1 MIHIKTPLTEETI
14 LRLKAGDM
22 VELSGTVYSARD
34 ATHKKFFDALESRE
48 ALPFDIE
55 GQVIYYMGPTPPP
68 PRKIIG
74 AAGPTTS
81 SRMDSYTPRL
91 LELGLKGMIGK
102 GKRSR
107 EVREAIVKNKAVY
120 FAAIG
125 GAGALAAKRIIKS
138 KLIAYPELGPE
149 ALYKLEMDRF
159 PIIVANDS
167 SGNDIFELA
176 IKRWNI

>member
-1 MIHIKTPLTEETI
+1 MHIKMPLTEETI

-34 ATHKKFFDALESRE
+34 ATHKKFFDALEHHE
-48 ALPFDIE
+48 AMPFDIE
-55 GQVIYYMGPTPPP
+55 GQVIYYMGPTPSPP
-68 PRKIIG
+68 GKIIG

-102 GKRSR
+102 GKRSM
-107 EVREAIVKNKAVY
+107 EVRESIVKNKAVY
-120 FAAIG
+120 FVAIG
-125 GAGALAAKRIIKS
+125 GAGALAAKRIRKS
-138 KLIAYPELGPE
+138 QLIAYPELGPE

-159 PIIVANDS
+159 PLIVANDS

-176 IKRWNI
+176 RKELNR

>member
-34 ATHKKFFDALESRE
+34 ATHKKFFDALENHE
-48 ALPFDIE
+48 AMPFDIE
-55 GQVIYYMGPTPPP
+55 GQVIYYMGPTPSPP
-68 PRKIIG
+68 GKIIG

-102 GKRSR
+102 GKRSM
-107 EVREAIVKNKAVY
+107 EVRESIVKNKAVY
-120 FAAIG
+120 FVAIG
-125 GAGALAAKRIIKS
+125 GAGALAAKRIRKS
-138 KLIAYPELGPE
+138 QLIAYPELGPE

-159 PIIVANDS
+159 PLIVANDS

-176 IKRWNI
+176 RKELNR

>member
-1 MIHIKTPLTEETI
+1 
-14 LRLKAGDM
+14 
-22 VELSGTVYSARD
+22 
-34 ATHKKFFDALESRE
+34 
-48 ALPFDIE
+48 
-55 GQVIYYMGPTPPP
+55 
-68 PRKIIG
+68 
-74 AAGPTTS
+74 
-81 SRMDSYTPRL
+81 RMDSYTPRL

-159 PIIVANDS
+159 PLIVANDS